1 MPFATFGEGAIDA
14 QNTPNPQGIL
24 PMKTQ
29 LLIALTCSSLALA
42 DHGNDFSNGAS
53 SVLKGNDFSTAG
65 FAIGNPAD
73 TAKGNDFSNG
83 KSRPNKGND
92 FSNGP
97 SDSGGYSF
105 QSLLEWLSEYGQ
117 SSHTGSHRLKADKNR
132 DAKVDFRDLL
142 MILSGS

>member
-1 MPFATFGEGAIDA
+1 
-14 QNTPNPQGIL
+14 
-24 PMKTQ
+24 MKTQ

-42 DHGNDFSNGAS
+42 DRGNDFSNGAS

-65 FAIGNPAD
+65 IAVGNPAD

-83 KSRPNKGND
+83 S
-92 FSNGP
+92 

-117 SSHTGSHRLKADKNR
+117 SSQIGGNRLKADKNR

>member
-1 MPFATFGEGAIDA
+1 
-14 QNTPNPQGIL
+14 
-24 PMKTQ
+24 MKTQ
-29 LLIALTCSSLALA
+29 LLIALTCSSLAFA
-42 DHGNDFSNGAS
+42 DRGNDFSNGAS

-65 FAIGNPAD
+65 ISVGNPAD

-83 KSRPNKGND
+83 A
-92 FSNGP
+92 

-117 SSHTGSHRLKADKNR
+117 SSATGGSRLKADKNR
-132 DAKVDFRDLL
+132 DSKVDFRDLL

>member
-1 MPFATFGEGAIDA
+1 
-14 QNTPNPQGIL
+14 
-24 PMKTQ
+24 MKTQ

-42 DHGNDFSNGAS
+42 DRGNDFSNGAS

-65 FAIGNPAD
+65 IAVGNPAD

-92 FSNGP
+92 LSNGP

-117 SSHTGSHRLKADKNR
+117 SSNTGDRRLKADKNR

>member
-1 MPFATFGEGAIDA
+1 
-14 QNTPNPQGIL
+14 
-24 PMKTQ
+24 MKTQ

-42 DHGNDFSNGAS
+42 DRGNDFSNGNSSFLKGNDFSNGA
-53 SVLKGNDFSTAG
+53 
-65 FAIGNPAD
+65 
-73 TAKGNDFSNG
+73 
-83 KSRPNKGND
+83 
-92 FSNGP
+92 

-117 SSHTGSHRLKADKNR
+117 SSRTGSNRFKADKNR